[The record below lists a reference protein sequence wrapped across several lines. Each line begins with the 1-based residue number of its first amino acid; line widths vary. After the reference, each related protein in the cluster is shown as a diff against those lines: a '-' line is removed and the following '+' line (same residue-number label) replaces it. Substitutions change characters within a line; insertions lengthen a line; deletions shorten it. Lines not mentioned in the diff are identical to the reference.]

1 MGITDITW
9 EEYET
14 FNKVETPDNLYIREH
29 NGTYYTVF
37 ELGIASV
44 RRIFDIKAADF
55 NAYMSGDY
63 SADDLLFK
71 AQNDS
76 WPPTEEQ
83 KKAADKK
90 FLQKSPIALIADPT
104 SWELF
109 TQEELEKL
117 IPIAEQQWI
126 DWKGKLPDDYVSPI
140 KGK

>member
-14 FNKVETPDNLYIREH
+14 FNKVGTPDNLYIREH

-55 NAYMSGDY
+55 NAYMSGKY

-76 WPPTEEQ
+76 WPPKVTQLE
-83 KKAADKK
+83 ADKN
-90 FLQKSPIALIADPT
+90 FLRDNPELLNNDVANQK
-104 SWELF
+104 LF
-109 TQEELEKL
+109 TRKELEE
-117 IPIAEQQWI
+117 I
-126 DWKGKLPDDYVSPI
+126 LPAGSEILASSDS
-140 KGK
+140 

>member
-14 FNKVETPDNLYIREH
+14 FTKVETPDNLYIREH

-55 NAYMSGDY
+55 NAYMSGKY

-76 WPPTEEQ
+76 WPPTEEE
-83 KKAADKK
+83 KKASEKK
-90 FLQKSPIALIADPT
+90 FVEKGLTPLIANPK
-104 SWELF
+104 SRELF
-109 TQEELEKL
+109 SQEELEKL
-117 IPIAEQQWI
+117 IPLAEQKWI
-126 DWKGKLPDDYVSPI
+126 DWKGKLPDNYVSPL
-140 KGK
+140 K